1 VKDPN
6 LGKEE
11 LETLNSM
18 TSAELIRQTHPEL
31 LMESTRT
38 EDNDRVIAC
47 KPLLAMVIA
56 SVFGFGLWVGILLAF
71 LAIF

>member
-1 VKDPN
+1 VLRN

-11 LETLNSM
+11 LEPLNSI
-18 TSAELIRQTHPEL
+18 TSAELIRQTCPEEL
-31 LMESTRT
+31 TEISRT
-38 EDNDRVIAC
+38 EDYHCVINC
-47 KPLLAMVIA
+47 KPLAAMVIA